1 MRGSQRQKQGTT
13 LTCCEKTAALR
24 DESFSA
30 VSLSFGILSHAH
42 PRRTRFT
49 PATAAGDARAGRH
62 CGGGAPG
69 CVRRGDRSPGHGQDD
84 AAAARRRG
92 RAGRAGA
99 GHSAAPGGRA
109 GRRPPDCSP
118 AGRGGGGSGRLLGA
132 RGFAG
137 EWAHARGDG
146 DAGRGAAPPAAR
158 PGAAGRGGDH
168 HRRVSRARPGH
179 GPGPGLRVGCACGA
193 ARGPVHRPDVG
204 DAGGLAHGFLA
215 AHLDGRGARAR

>member
-1 MRGSQRQKQGTT
+1 MT
-13 LTCCEKTAALR
+13 LKCCEKTAASR
-24 DESFSA
+24 NESTPT
-30 VSLSFGILSHAH
+30 VSLPPGILSHAH

-49 PATAAGDARAGRH
+49 PAAAAGDACAGRY

-92 RAGRAGA
+92 RAGGVRGLGRAGA
-99 GHSAAPGGRA
+99 RHPAAPGGRA
-109 GRRPPDCSP
+109 RRRPQDRSS

-168 HRRVSRARPGH
+168 HRRVPRARPGH
-179 GPGPGLRVGCACGA
+179 GSGSGLRLGCACGA

-204 DAGGLAHGFLA
+204 DVGGLAHGFLA
-215 AHLDGRGARAR
+215 ARLDGRGTCAR